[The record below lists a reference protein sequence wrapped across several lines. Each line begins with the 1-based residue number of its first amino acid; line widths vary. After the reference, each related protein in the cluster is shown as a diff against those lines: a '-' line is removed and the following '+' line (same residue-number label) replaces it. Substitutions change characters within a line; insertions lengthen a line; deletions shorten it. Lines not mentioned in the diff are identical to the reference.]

1 MQDLKNTFGWLPSVQ
16 VTKKQIEYGFCKGG
30 SPNRF
35 VFSELLTKNF
45 RFAKQEYKLK
55 LKKGKN
61 NAVDLK
67 IAVEEKVLKRIKKSY
82 NFKLKK
88 DSRHRFFLK
97 LDFEEKSKALH
108 FYLQDLQ
115 NPESNVFRSS
125 EPTTGKDFLK

>member
-1 MQDLKNTFGWLPSVQ
+1 MK
-16 VTKKQIEYGFCKGG
+16 VTYII
-30 SPNRF
+30 
-35 VFSELLTKNF
+35 FSELLTKNF
-45 RFAKQEYKLK
+45 KVAKQEYKLK

-67 IAVEEKVLKRIKKSY
+67 IAVEEKVLKKIKKSY
-82 NFKLKK
+82 KFKLEK